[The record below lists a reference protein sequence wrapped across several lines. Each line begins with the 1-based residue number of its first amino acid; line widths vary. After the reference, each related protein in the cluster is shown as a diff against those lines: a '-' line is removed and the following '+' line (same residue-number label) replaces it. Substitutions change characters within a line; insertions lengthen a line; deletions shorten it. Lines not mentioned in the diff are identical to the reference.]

1 MLRSNGLAKP
11 NANRKMRVATG
22 ARPGPALP
30 LGEGPGPVLGA
41 ALGPA
46 LGLVLGLGAAA
57 AVSAAPVDGKGARKL
72 LFKPEGAEV
81 VVVDLPFLSEN
92 DRKTL
97 AVVGAQQP
105 YYGAIAVAPTE
116 GLRSKATLAAA
127 NYHDVDAARVAALR
141 GCDAARQPR
150 GEPCVI
156 AAEIRPK
163 GWEPRGLQ
171 LSADATEGLGRE
183 YGRRGGPRA
192 MAISPSTGRWAV
204 SKGQGAAS
212 DALSACAEQSGATDC
227 RIAVEDR

>member
-1 MLRSNGLAKP
+1 MQLSNGPVKP
-11 NANRKMRVATG
+11 KANRKTRA
-22 ARPGPALP
+22 AA
-30 LGEGPGPVLGA
+30 GPGSALTRGVGLG
-41 ALGPA
+41 LA
-46 LGLVLGLGAAA
+46 LGLALGLGAALTA
-57 AVSAAPVDGKGARKL
+57 SAAPVDGKDARKL
-72 LFKPEGAEV
+72 LFKPDGAEV
-81 VVVDLPFLSEN
+81 AVVDLPFLSET

-97 AVVGAQQP
+97 VVVGAQQP

-141 GCDAARQPR
+141 GCDAARKPE
-150 GEPCVI
+150 GAPCVI

-163 GWEPRGLQ
+163 GWEPRALQ
-171 LSADATEGLGRE
+171 LSADATDGLRSE

-204 SKGQGAAS
+204 IKGQGAAS
-212 DALSACAEQSGATDC
+212 RALEACADQSGATDC